1 MSRPVDPT
9 RGPLLSA
16 LIRLAAPVVV
26 MQLCH
31 TLYHWVDVMWV
42 GRLGATATAA
52 VSTSFFAVWTVWA
65 FADLVGV
72 AVAATVSRHIGA
84 RERAR
89 AAYAAAQATLLALGL
104 GAAVSIAGSLV
115 VPALFRALGAAP
127 EVALA
132 GSAYLRIVVA
142 GAVVS
147 FLYVLGESIL
157 RAAGDTRT
165 PMIVVATSLVL
176 NALLD
181 PLLIFGWGPVPAFG
195 TAGAAIA
202 TVIAQCFAVAWYA
215 RLAWSRHPAMPFDFA
230 ALRAPALAYQ
240 LALARIG
247 APFALIGVLYSVVYL
262 GLARTAASFGTAALA
277 VVGIANRVESLSYL
291 VAVGFGLACEAIV
304 GQNLGAGRPDRAE
317 RATWMSV
324 GLMCAFGFGVAVLMW
339 FVPEA
344 LLSFFTADQ
353 DVIAR
358 GVPYLR
364 ILAPCQAF
372 TCLEIVLNGAFS
384 GAGDTV
390 PPSVISITVS
400 LLRMPLAPFLAHAM
414 GVGLNGIAWTITLT
428 CIMRALI
435 VLGWFRRGRW
445 KTKRPATAVHPLP
458 APDAT
463 H

>member
-1 MSRPVDPT
+1 MSRPVDAT

-16 LIRLAAPVVV
+16 LVRLAAPVVV

-52 VSTSFFAVWTVWA
+52 VSTSFFAVWSVWA

-84 RERAR
+84 RERER
-89 AAYAAAQATLLALGL
+89 AAYAAAQATWLALVL
-104 GAAVSIAGSLV
+104 GVAISIAGPFA
-115 VPALFRALGAAP
+115 VPWLFRALGATP
-127 EVALA
+127 EVVAA
-132 GSAYLRIVVA
+132 GTAYLRIVVA

-165 PMIVVATSLVL
+165 PMLVVATSLAL

-202 TVIAQCFAVAWYA
+202 TVIAQSFAVACYA
-215 RLAWSRHPAMPFDFA
+215 RLAWRAHPGMPFSFA
-230 ALRAPALAYQ
+230 GLQAPSVAYQVALAK
-240 LALARIG
+240 IG
-247 APFALIGVLYSVVYL
+247 APYALIGVLYSVVYL
-262 GLARTAASFGTAALA
+262 GLARTAATFGTAALA

-317 RATWMSV
+317 RATWLSV
-324 GLMCAFGFGVAVLMW
+324 GLMCTLGFGVAAWMW
-339 FVPEA
+339 LAPEA

-372 TCLEIVLNGAFS
+372 ACLEIVLHGAFA

-390 PPSVISITVS
+390 PPSVISVTVS
-400 LLRMPLAPFLAHAM
+400 LLRIPMAPFLAIAL
-414 GVGLNGIAWTITLT
+414 GLGLDGIAWTITLT
-428 CIMRALI
+428 CVVRALI
-435 VLGWFRRGRW
+435 VLAWFRRGTW

-458 APDAT
+458 TPDAT